1 MKGLHTL
8 KTTLGLFSSLCIEQ
22 LALSSVAAV
31 VDIDVVGPG
40 SGEA

>member
-1 MKGLHTL
+1 MHTL
-8 KTTLGLFSSLCIEQ
+8 KITLGLFSSLWIEQ
-22 LALSSVAAV
+22 LALSSVAVV